1 VEIYQQTILDGM
13 KIALFNNLKRS
24 VVRYHAMT
32 RSEWLMHKKPEP
44 NPNEVYIN
52 MNIYIGVYIG
62 VYIFTYSYIYILA
75 HAQEA

>member
-1 VEIYQQTILDGM
+1 VSEVGTENVAFEPRVAMDGKVEIYQQTILDGM

-44 NPNEVYIN
+44 NPNEVLP
-52 MNIYIGVYIG
+52 
-62 VYIFTYSYIYILA
+62 FTSF
-75 HAQEA
+75 